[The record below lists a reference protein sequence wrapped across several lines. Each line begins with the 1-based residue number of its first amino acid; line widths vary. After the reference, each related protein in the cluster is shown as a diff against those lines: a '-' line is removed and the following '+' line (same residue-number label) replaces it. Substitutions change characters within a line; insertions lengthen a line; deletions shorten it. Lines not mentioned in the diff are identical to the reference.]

1 MNVEMFSAMLVT
13 YNIPQDIVEIVSTR
27 FNAEVYICLL
37 SISSKFTNKALANL
51 KRVKSM
57 LQFVHS

>member
-27 FNAEVYICLL
+27 FNAEVYM
-37 SISSKFTNKALANL
+37 SSLNK
-51 KRVKSM
+51 
-57 LQFVHS
+57 QQIYQ